1 MEGWTDEEIKNKN
14 LRAPCGIFCGAC
26 AIYLATRSGS
36 EKFRNGIAGLWG
48 LKPEDINCAGC
59 MQPDPPKKLFGFCR
73 TCSVRNCA
81 RSKGFYSCHQC
92 EKWPCAEMEQGE
104 YINAVPVS
112 VRQSIQRVRNRAIP
126 LWHDKVAAK
135 GDEEGSYE
143 WARGECERYHC
154 PSCGKPL
161 YRSAQQCRAC
171 KRPVGEELDGVIS

>member
-1 MEGWTDEEIKNKN
+1 
-14 LRAPCGIFCGAC
+14 
-26 AIYLATRSGS
+26 
-36 EKFRNGIAGLWG
+36 
-48 LKPEDINCAGC
+48 
-59 MQPDPPKKLFGFCR
+59 
-73 TCSVRNCA
+73 
-81 RSKGFYSCHQC
+81 
-92 EKWPCAEMEQGE
+92 MEQGE

-112 VRQSIQRVRNRAIP
+112 VRQSILRVRNRAIP
-126 LWHDKVAAK
+126 LWRDKVATK